1 MNYSKR
7 TLIERILP
15 VEEISEE
22 AKKEKN
28 GRAPTFELHY
38 WWTRKPLVASR
49 AAVLGALL
57 PEDFDVQEFKRLVG
71 LGKDKRAH
79 NYNLDELG
87 VDLDYLREKY
97 REVWGTETPTV
108 FDPFAG
114 GGSIPFEALR
124 VGCNV
129 VANDYNPV
137 AYLILRATLEY
148 PKYGEELLKDVEK
161 GLKWIFERAKEE
173 LEVFYPKH
181 DGKDVAAYI
190 WSWVASCPQ
199 CGFKNP
205 LVGQWWLVRKE
216 KKKLFLEPIVEGNE
230 LRLEIKSG
238 EKAPEGTMS
247 RGKGRCLKC
256 GAVIPNEHIRK
267 EMFDNEEEMLLA
279 VVLNNK
285 KGKEYDLPNDED
297 LMAVERAR
305 KVLEDEWDEFLRE
318 DLTPLEEMPDDNRGG
333 IWAKLYLKNWHRLLN
348 SRQKL
353 LFATLIK
360 LIRGYVERLREEKD
374 EEYAKAVATY
384 LVFVLGKHINYNCRA
399 VSWGRTVEKMMD
411 VLASRG
417 IPIMWDHTEV
427 NPFVHGSGT
436 LIRIINAIDKSLK
449 YSAEKLKPVKRINNF
464 NESITGL
471 NGKYDIIVT
480 DPPYFDVVQ
489 YAELSEFFY
498 MWEKRAL
505 KEFNPPEI
513 ERAEDLSV
521 GGNRTKEY
529 FEKLFRIACKKLN
542 GMLTEEGILVMFFAH
557 SSVDAWDFVVKA
569 LRKANFR
576 IAATWP
582 IHTESLN
589 IANVGKESFQSS
601 IVVVARKRKE
611 DKTGYI
617 EEIQEE
623 MERYLKK
630 RLQEFWDY
638 GLRGAD
644 LTVAAM
650 GASLD
655 ILTQYSEIKSYT
667 GELKVKDILELVQR
681 YIAQFILERFVGDAE
696 LDGAT
701 AFYVYNRL
709 NNLKQMPYD
718 TANLIAKSFDID
730 LKDMEKKGLID
741 AVKSGKAKG
750 VKVLSYRERGEL
762 GEVRTLIDAVH
773 QVMYAF
779 EKGGLRAVESVIAN
793 LPYGPSEV
801 WNVLRAFLYLGSSD
815 VERQVAQRIL
825 DSPIT
830 PEEGQ
835 VSIGDF
841 GRVR

>member
-1 MNYSKR
+1 M
-7 TLIERILP
+7 
-15 VEEISEE
+15 
-22 AKKEKN
+22 
-28 GRAPTFELHY
+28 
-38 WWTRKPLVASR
+38 
-49 AAVLGALL
+49 
-57 PEDFDVQEFKRLVG
+57 
-71 LGKDKRAH
+71 
-79 NYNLDELG
+79 
-87 VDLDYLREKY
+87 
-97 REVWGTETPTV
+97 
-108 FDPFAG
+108 
-114 GGSIPFEALR
+114 
-124 VGCNV
+124 
-129 VANDYNPV
+129 
-137 AYLILRATLEY
+137 
-148 PKYGEELLKDVEK
+148 
-161 GLKWIFERAKEE
+161 
-173 LEVFYPKH
+173 
-181 DGKDVAAYI
+181 
-190 WSWVASCPQ
+190 
-199 CGFKNP
+199 
-205 LVGQWWLVRKE
+205 
-216 KKKLFLEPIVEGNE
+216 
-230 LRLEIKSG
+230 
-238 EKAPEGTMS
+238 
-247 RGKGRCLKC
+247 
-256 GAVIPNEHIRK
+256 
-267 EMFDNEEEMLLA
+267 
-279 VVLNNK
+279 
-285 KGKEYDLPNDED
+285 
-297 LMAVERAR
+297 
-305 KVLEDEWDEFLRE
+305 
-318 DLTPLEEMPDDNRGG
+318 
-333 IWAKLYLKNWHRLLN
+333 
-348 SRQKL
+348 

-480 DPPYFDVVQ
+480 DPPYFDDAQ

-623 MERYLKK
+623 MERHLKK

-667 GELKVKDILELVQR
+667 GELKVKDILKLVQR
-681 YIAQFILERFVGDAE
+681 YVAQFILERFVGDTE

-718 TANLIAKSFDID
+718 TANLIAKSLDID

-750 VKVLSYRERGEL
+750 VKVLSYREREKV

-779 EKGGLRAVESVIAN
+779 EKGGLREVESVIAN

-801 WNVLRAFLYLGSSD
+801 RNVLRAFLYLDSSD

-825 DSPIT
+825 DSHIT

-841 GRVR
+841 GRKSQ

>member
-1 MNYSKR
+1 MNDSKR

-87 VDLDYLREKY
+87 VDLDYLRGKY

-124 VGCNV
+124 VGCNA

-247 RGKGRCLKC
+247 KGKGRCLKC

-267 EMFDNEEEMLLA
+267 EMFENEEEMLLA

-285 KGKEYDLPNDED
+285 KGKEYDLPNKDD
-297 LMAVERAR
+297 LEAVERAR
-305 KVLEDEWDEFLRE
+305 KVLEDKWDELVKCNLVPFEDIDERE
-318 DLTPLEEMPDDNRGG
+318 SPVGVYF
-333 IWAKLYLKNWHRLLN
+333 KKWHRILN
-348 SRQKL
+348 PRQLL
-353 LFATLIK
+353 LFVILIE
-360 LIRGYVERLREEKD
+360 LIRNFSKKLKEEKGWI
-374 EEYAKAVATY
+374 YANAVATY
-384 LVFVLGKHINYNCRA
+384 LAFVLGKHIDYNCRSS
-399 VSWGRTVEKMMD
+399 SWHRTRELFAHVFTMRRP
-411 VLASRG
+411 S
-417 IPIMWDHTEV
+417 IFWDHAEV
-427 NPFVHGSGT
+427 NPFVKSSGT
-436 LIRIINAIDKSLK
+436 LLGMMGNIQNALK
-449 YSAEKLKPVKRINNF
+449 YSSGKLKNTREIRTL
-464 NESITGL
+464 NESITRL
-471 NGKYDIIVT
+471 NGKYNIIVT
-480 DPPYFDVVQ
+480 DPPYFDDVQ

-498 MWEKRAL
+498 VWEKRAL
-505 KEFNPPEI
+505 RDFNPPEI
-513 ERAEDLSV
+513 ESVEDLSV

-529 FEKLFRIACKKLN
+529 FEKLFRISCKKLN
-542 GMLTEEGILVMFFAH
+542 GLLTEEGILVMFFAH
-557 SSVDAWDFVVKA
+557 SSVDAWDFVVNA
-569 LRKANFR
+569 LRKAGFW
-576 IAATWP
+576 ITSTWP
-582 IHTESLN
+582 IHTEN
-589 IANVGKESFQSS
+589 PNNVLARGHASIMSS
-601 IVVVARKRKE
+601 IIITARKRKE

-623 MERYLKK
+623 MERHLKK

-667 GELKVKDILELVQR
+667 GELKVKDILKLVQR
-681 YIAQFILERFVGDAE
+681 YVAQFILERFVGDAE

-718 TANLIAKSFDID
+718 TANLIAKSLDID

-762 GEVRTLIDAVH
+762 GEIRTLIDAVH
-773 QVMYAF
+773 RVMYAF
-779 EKGGLRAVESVIAN
+779 EKGGLREVESVIAN

-801 WNVLRAFLYLGSSD
+801 RNVLRAFLYLDSSD

-841 GRVR
+841 GG

>member
-1 MNYSKR
+1 MNDSKR

-49 AAVLGALL
+49 AAILGALL

-87 VDLDYLREKY
+87 VDLDYLRGKY

-247 RGKGRCLKC
+247 KGKGRCLKC
-256 GAVIPNEHIRK
+256 GAVIPNAHIRK
-267 EMFDNEEEMLLA
+267 EMFENEEEMLLA

-285 KGKEYDLPNDED
+285 KGKEYDLPNKDD
-297 LMAVERAR
+297 LEAVERAR
-305 KVLEDEWDEFLRE
+305 KVLEDKWDELVKCNLVPFEDIDERE
-318 DLTPLEEMPDDNRGG
+318 SPVGVYF
-333 IWAKLYLKNWHRLLN
+333 KKWHRILN
-348 SRQKL
+348 PRQLL
-353 LFATLIK
+353 LFVILIE
-360 LIRGYVERLREEKD
+360 LIRNFSKKLKEEKGWI
-374 EEYAKAVATY
+374 YANAVATY
-384 LVFVLGKHINYNCRA
+384 LAFVLGKHIDYNCRSS
-399 VSWGRTVEKMMD
+399 SWHRTRELFAHVFTMRRP
-411 VLASRG
+411 S
-417 IPIMWDHTEV
+417 IFWDHAEV
-427 NPFVHGSGT
+427 NPFVKSSGT
-436 LIRIINAIDKSLK
+436 LLGMMGNIQNALK
-449 YSAEKLKPVKRINNF
+449 YSSGKLKNTREIRTL
-464 NESITGL
+464 NESITRL
-471 NGKYDIIVT
+471 NGKYNIIVT
-480 DPPYFDVVQ
+480 DPPYFDDVQ

-498 MWEKRAL
+498 VWEKRAL
-505 KEFNPPEI
+505 RDFNPPEI
-513 ERAEDLSV
+513 ESVEDLSV

-529 FEKLFRIACKKLN
+529 FEKLFRISCKKLN
-542 GMLTEEGILVMFFAH
+542 GLLTEEGILVMFFAH
-557 SSVDAWDFVVKA
+557 SSVDAWDFVVNA
-569 LRKANFR
+569 LRKAGFW
-576 IAATWP
+576 ITSTWP
-582 IHTESLN
+582 IHTEN
-589 IANVGKESFQSS
+589 PNNVLARGHASIMSS
-601 IVVVARKRKE
+601 IIITARKRKE
-611 DKTGYI
+611 NKTGYI

-623 MERYLKK
+623 MERHLKK

-667 GELKVKDILELVQR
+667 GELKVKDILKLVQR
-681 YIAQFILERFVGDAE
+681 YVAQFILERFVGDAE

-718 TANLIAKSFDID
+718 TANLIAKSLDID

-779 EKGGLRAVESVIAN
+779 EKGGLREVESVIAD
-793 LPYGPSEV
+793 LPYGPSEIR
-801 WNVLRAFLYLGSSD
+801 NVLRAFLYLDSSD

-825 DSPIT
+825 DSYIT